1 MNKRFDMPRYDHD
14 KKVLEKNYSLIITSD
29 MHIYN
34 YYSNQEERYE
44 HIVFSAGRKKV
55 EKKLRGWRETTLPAS
70 DVADDEG
77 RRDNTGVGIATLS
90 TAAGFLLV
98 IILQVEL
105 SILL

>member
-1 MNKRFDMPRYDHD
+1 
-14 KKVLEKNYSLIITSD
+14 
-29 MHIYN
+29 MHICN

-44 HIVFSAGRKKV
+44 HIVFSAGRQKV

-98 IILQVEL
+98 IMLQVEL

>member
-1 MNKRFDMPRYDHD
+1 
-14 KKVLEKNYSLIITSD
+14 
-29 MHIYN
+29 MHI
-34 YYSNQEERYE
+34 
-44 HIVFSAGRKKV
+44 
-55 EKKLRGWRETTLPAS
+55 LRTSHWIASISRRLNLFFRGGLAAS

-98 IILQVEL
+98 IMLQVEL